1 MFNDIFLLSKT
12 QTHTLTLQRTLKNNN
27 QMYFEKATYH
37 LEKTF
42 FSLLRNVNQRLLYSV
57 IERIEK
63 RLFLA
68 EN

>member
-1 MFNDIFLLSKT
+1 
-12 QTHTLTLQRTLKNNN
+12 
-27 QMYFEKATYH
+27 MYFEKATYH